1 MKILYIIF
9 LLLSFCTTVSAQVT
23 CRTDSY
29 GTQRCSGT
37 NSGGERVNTTT
48 RTDNYGTSRTSGTV
62 GGDDVKMTCRT
73 DAYGTKRCN

>member
-1 MKILYIIF
+1 MKISHIIF
-9 LLLSFCTTVSAQVT
+9 LLLGFCITANAQVT
-23 CRTDSY
+23 CRTDAY

-62 GGDDVKMTCRT
+62 GGDAVRQTCRT
-73 DAYGTKRCN
+73 DSYGTTRCH